1 MFSTKFDLIPQNMSL
16 YDRIFRFVLGVLLL
30 GIPYVL
36 AIAGD
41 VGTVSH
47 TLAWAMVVSFYP
59 LMTAIVGCDPIYALF
74 HKKTCGVSETNQCGS
89 VPYQIDAALGHHP
102 IPDNDF
108 EHELSHSRH
117 EKLNPS
123 KTPA

>member
-1 MFSTKFDLIPQNMSL
+1 MFTAKFDFIPQNMSL
-16 YDRIFRFVLGVLLL
+16 YDRVFRFVLGVLLL
-30 GIPYVL
+30 GVPY
-36 AIAGD
+36 AMIATGD
-41 VGTVSH
+41 AGAVSH
-47 TLAWAMVVSFYP
+47 PLAWAMLLSFYP
-59 LMTAIVGCDPIYALF
+59 FMTAIVGCDPFYALF

-117 EKLNPS
+117 EKMRPA
-123 KTPA
+123 KTAA